1 MDSADSSGTT
11 ICAIKKLTYILH
23 SISISFKIAYFI
35 TEANKQSATS
45 SSKPDEGFGSKTTST
60 TGTVGSSSSMA
71 SKKNEENEGGKEQRN
86 EEKKQKIDDREE
98 GK

>member
-1 MDSADSSGTT
+1 MCDK
-11 ICAIKKLTYILH
+11 KKLTCILH
-23 SISISFKIAYFI
+23 SISFKVAYFI

-45 SSKPDEGFGSKTTST
+45 SSKPDEGFGSKSTST